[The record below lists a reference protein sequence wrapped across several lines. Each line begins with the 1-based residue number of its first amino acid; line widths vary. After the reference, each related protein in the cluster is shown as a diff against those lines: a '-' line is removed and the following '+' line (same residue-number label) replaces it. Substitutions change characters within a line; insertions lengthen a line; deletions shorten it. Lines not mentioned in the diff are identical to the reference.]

1 VSRNRL
7 MLVLAGLAAVVVLA
21 GGFFLGVR
29 PQLDRA
35 AAARSDASSID
46 ATNEVTRAELARL
59 RDQAKTLPQQKSGL
73 SALRQSVPSTAS
85 SSAFISAL
93 NATADQ
99 AGVKVSS
106 LTVGDAEA
114 YMPPVTVDAGSTGAS
129 GSATATPSPSVT
141 PAPATGAA
149 QIPAAL
155 APTTSSSITAQN
167 FSVVPVS
174 VSVNGDFAQALAF
187 VKGVQAGD
195 RLFLITSI
203 SSSMSASSESSESD
217 GAESS
222 TPSWSFSGSVY
233 VLADEAA
240 AGASA
245 TATPAPA
252 G

>member
-1 VSRNRL
+1 MSRNRL
-7 MLVLAGLAAVVVLA
+7 MLLLAALTAVVVIV

-46 ATNEVTRAELARL
+46 ATNAVTRAELDRL
-59 RDQAKTLPQQKSGL
+59 RDQAKTLPQQKDEL
-73 SALRQSVPSTAS
+73 AALRRSVPSTAS

-93 NATADQ
+93 NTTADQ
-99 AGVKVSS
+99 AGVTVSS
-106 LTVGDAEA
+106 LTVGDAQA
-114 YMPPVTVDAGSTGAS
+114 YMPPVAADANSTAGTDSAS
-129 GSATATPSPSVT
+129 ATPSPSVT
-141 PAPATGAA
+141 AAPAAVGA
-149 QIPAAL
+149 QVPAAL

-187 VKGVQAGD
+187 VKGVQTSD

-203 SSSMSASSESSESD
+203 SSSMSAPSESD
-217 GAESS
+217 GAGAAA
-222 TPSWSFSGSVY
+222 PSWSFSGSVY
-233 VLADEAA
+233 VLADAVQ
-240 AGASA
+240 AGVSA
-245 TATPAPA
+245 TPTPAPA